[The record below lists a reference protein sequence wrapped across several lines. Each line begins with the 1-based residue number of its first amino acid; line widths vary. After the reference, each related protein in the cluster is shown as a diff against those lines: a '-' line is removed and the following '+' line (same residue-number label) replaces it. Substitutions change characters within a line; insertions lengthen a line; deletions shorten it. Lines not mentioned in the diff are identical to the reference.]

1 MSSKRAKNTAE
12 ILANFISRVWPEDIS
27 PEIRDLAKLH
37 LLDGIATMIG
47 SLGQGASRHILCYV
61 SASGTKKECSVIG
74 TRIKVSAPQAAL
86 VNGVQGHVL
95 DFDDSQLATLP

>member
-12 ILANFISRVWPEDIS
+12 ILANFISRVRPEDIS

-47 SLGQGASRHILCYV
+47 GLVLLLVIYYSRQPPRQRV
-61 SASGTKKECSVIG
+61 G
-74 TRIKVSAPQAAL
+74 RQ
-86 VNGVQGHVL
+86 
-95 DFDDSQLATLP
+95 F